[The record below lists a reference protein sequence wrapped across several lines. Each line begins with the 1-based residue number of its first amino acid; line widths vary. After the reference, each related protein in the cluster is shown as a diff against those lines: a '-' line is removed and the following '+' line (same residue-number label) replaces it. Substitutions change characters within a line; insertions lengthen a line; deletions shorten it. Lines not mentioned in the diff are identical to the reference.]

1 MREDWTECTFEE
13 IVNSFKRGPFG
24 GDLKK
29 SFFVEKGYCVYEQ
42 QHAINNDFTT
52 IRYFIN
58 DERFKKLEACV
69 VGAGDYIVSCSGT
82 MGKIARLPQNAP
94 KGIINQALLRISLND
109 KIMEHNYFVHYFRSK
124 LFQAQIL
131 KDSRGSGMQNLAGM
145 KEIKIVPISLA
156 PLPVQ
161 RAIVSKIEAL
171 FSDLDNGIANFKK
184 AQEQLK
190 IYRQAVLKK
199 AFEGE
204 LTKEWRE
211 KRALSGVEVPTA
223 EELLKQIKEERQ
235 NHYNQQI
242 EDWKKAVKEWEKN
255 GKKGKRP
262 SRVSKPKEVSEVKE
276 SDIENYETLPS
287 RWKWSRFGNVTY
299 KIGDI
304 DHKMPKTVE
313 NGYPYLS
320 TGNLNSDGTIDFSGA
335 KTISKE
341 DFDRLAL
348 KIKPQKGDIIFPRYG
363 TIGRNILIDF
373 DREFLVSY
381 SCAIIKNITSLMSSK
396 FALYYSLSPVI
407 KKEIKRYTVETT
419 QANIGIASIEN
430 FVFPLCSTQEQ
441 NQIVQEIESRLS
453 VCDKVEQS
461 ISESIV
467 KAEALRQ
474 SILKKAFE
482 GKLLS
487 EAEIEQCKQA
497 ADYEPASELLKKIKA
512 EKLAKEQEKKK
523 TTTKKKSKK

>member
-1 MREDWTECTFEE
+1 MVWDGARAGLTGKAKKGAVGSTLMKIEE
-13 IVNSFKRGPFG
+13 V
-24 GDLKK
+24 
-29 SFFVEKGYCVYEQ
+29 
-42 QHAINNDFTT
+42 
-52 IRYFIN
+52 
-58 DERFKKLEACV
+58 
-69 VGAGDYIVSCSGT
+69 
-82 MGKIARLPQNAP
+82 
-94 KGIINQALLRISLND
+94 KGIEKEYLYYFLLSLFTKINTNPRGVGIPHVEPRILWL
-109 KIMEHNYFVHYFRSK
+109 SK
-124 LFQAQIL
+124 FLIASI
-131 KDSRGSGMQNLAGM
+131 
-145 KEIKIVPISLA
+145 PI
-156 PLPVQ
+156 Q

-171 FSDLDNGIANFKK
+171 FSDLDNGIANFKT

-204 LTKEWRE
+204 LTKEWRA
-211 KRALSGVEVPTA
+211 KQTHLPTA

-242 EDWKKAVKEWEKN
+242 EDWKKAVKVWEIN
-255 GKKGKRP
+255 GKKGKKP
-262 SRVSKPKEVSEVKE
+262 SRISKPKEVSEVKE
-276 SDIENYETLPS
+276 YDIENYEVLPTN
-287 RWKWSRFGNVTY
+287 WKWSRFGNVTY

-313 NGYPYLS
+313 KGYPYLS
-320 TGNLNSDGTIDFSGA
+320 TGNLNGDGTIDFTGA

-441 NQIVQEIESRLS
+441 IQIVQEIESRLS
-453 VCDKVEQS
+453 VCDKMEQS
-461 ISESIV
+461 ITESIE

-487 EAEIEQCKQA
+487 EAEIAQCKQA
-497 ADYEPASELLKKIKA
+497 ADYEPASELLKKIQA
-512 EKLAKEQEKKK
+512 EKLEKEQEKKK
-523 TTTKKKSKK
+523 PTVKKKSKK

>member
-1 MREDWTECTFEE
+1 MREDCIECTFEDLLDYE
-13 IVNSFKRGPFG
+13 QPTKYIVRSTKYSDDYKTPVLTAG
-24 GDLKK
+24 K
-29 SFFVEKGYCVYEQ
+29 SFIKGYTNETDG
-42 QHAINNDFTT
+42 IFDILPTIIFDDFTT
-52 IRYFIN
+52 ATQFVDFEFKVKSSAMKILVPTSKLVNMKFVYNCIQVNQVRNDTHKRYWISVYA
-58 DERFKKLEACV
+58 KK
-69 VGAGDYIVSCSGT
+69 
-82 MGKIARLPQNAP
+82 KILLPSLVEQNA
-94 KGIINQALLRISLND
+94 IL
-109 KIMEHNYFVHYFRSK
+109 SK
-124 LFQAQIL
+124 T
-131 KDSRGSGMQNLAGM
+131 
-145 KEIKIVPISLA
+145 E
-156 PLPVQ
+156 
-161 RAIVSKIEAL
+161 EL

-184 AQEQLK
+184 AKEQLK
-190 IYRQAVLKK
+190 TYRQAVLKK

-211 KRALSGVEVPTA
+211 KQINLPTA
-223 EELLKQIKEERQ
+223 SALLKQIKEERQ
-235 NHYNQQI
+235 NHYDQQI
-242 EDWKKAVKEWEKN
+242 EVWKKAVKVWEK
-255 GKKGKRP
+255 GDKKGKRP
-262 SRVSKPKEVSEVKE
+262 SRISKPKELPDVKE
-276 SDIENYETLPS
+276 SDVETYENLPNT
-287 RWKWSRFGNVTY
+287 WKWSKFGNVTY

-304 DHKMPKTVE
+304 DHKMPKTVS

-320 TGNLNSDGTIDFSGA
+320 TGDLNKDGTIDFSGA

-348 KIKPQKGDIIFPRYG
+348 KIKPEKGDIIFPRYG

-373 DREFLVSY
+373 DKEFLVSY
-381 SCAIIKNITSLMSSK
+381 ACAIIKNIKGLMSSR

-430 FVFPLCSTQEQ
+430 FVFPLCSTEEQ

-461 ISESIV
+461 ITESIE

-487 EAEIEQCKQA
+487 KAEIELCKKET
-497 ADYEPASELLKKIKA
+497 DYEPASELLKKIQS

-523 TTTKKKSKK
+523 PITKKKSKK

>member
-1 MREDWTECTFEE
+1 MREDWIECTFEDLLNYE
-13 IVNSFKRGPFG
+13 QPTNYIVKSTKYSDDYKTPVLTAG
-24 GDLKK
+24 K
-29 SFFVEKGYCVYEQ
+29 SFIKGYTKETTG
-42 QHAINNDFTT
+42 IFNDLPTIIFDDFTT
-52 IRYFIN
+52 ATQFVDFEFKVKSSAMKILVPTSKLVNLKFVYNCIQVNQVRNDTHKRYWISVYA
-58 DERFKKLEACV
+58 KK
-69 VGAGDYIVSCSGT
+69 
-82 MGKIARLPQNAP
+82 KILLPPLAEQNA
-94 KGIINQALLRISLND
+94 
-109 KIMEHNYFVHYFRSK
+109 
-124 LFQAQIL
+124 IL
-131 KDSRGSGMQNLAGM
+131 AKTE
-145 KEIKIVPISLA
+145 EI
-156 PLPVQ
+156 
-161 RAIVSKIEAL
+161 
-171 FSDLDNGIANFKK
+171 FSDLDNGIASFKK
-184 AQEQLK
+184 AQEQLR

-211 KRALSGVEVPTA
+211 KQSNLPTA
-223 EELLKQIKEERQ
+223 DELLKQIKQERQ

-242 EDWKKAVKEWEKN
+242 EDWKKAVKEWEKKGKV
-255 GKKGKRP
+255 GKKP
-262 SRVSKPKEVSEVKE
+262 SRISKPKELPNVKE
-276 SDIENYETLPS
+276 SDVETYANLPNT
-287 RWKWSRFGNVTY
+287 WQWSKFGSVTY

-304 DHKMPKTVE
+304 DHKMPKTVS

-320 TGNLNSDGTIDFSGA
+320 TGDLNKDGTIDFSGA
-335 KTISKE
+335 KTISKV

-348 KIKPQKGDIIFPRYG
+348 KIKPEKGDIIFPRYG

-381 SCAIIKNITSLMSSK
+381 ACAIIKNITSLMSSK
-396 FALYYSLSPVI
+396 FVLYYSLSPVI

-430 FVFPLCSTQEQ
+430 FVFPLCSTEEQ
-441 NQIVQEIESRLS
+441 NQIIQEIESRLS

-461 ISESIV
+461 LTESII

-487 EAEIEQCKQA
+487 QAEIEQCKAA
-497 ADYEPASELLKKIKA
+497 ADYEPASVLLKKIKA

-523 TTTKKKSKK
+523 PTIKKKIKK

>member
-1 MREDWTECTFEE
+1 MREDWIECTFEDLLDYVQPTKY
-13 IVNSFKRGPFG
+13 IVKSTKYSDDYKTPVLTAG
-24 GDLKK
+24 K
-29 SFFVEKGYCVYEQ
+29 SFIKGYTNETTG
-42 QHAINNDFTT
+42 IFNDLPTIIFDDFTT
-52 IRYFIN
+52 ATQFVDFEFKVKSSAMKILVPTSKLVNMKFVFNCIQVNQVRNDTHKRYWISVYA
-58 DERFKKLEACV
+58 KK
-69 VGAGDYIVSCSGT
+69 
-82 MGKIARLPQNAP
+82 KILLPPLVMQNA
-94 KGIINQALLRISLND
+94 IL
-109 KIMEHNYFVHYFRSK
+109 SK
-124 LFQAQIL
+124 TE
-131 KDSRGSGMQNLAGM
+131 
-145 KEIKIVPISLA
+145 EI
-156 PLPVQ
+156 
-161 RAIVSKIEAL
+161 

-211 KRALSGVEVPTA
+211 KQSNLPTA

-262 SRVSKPKEVSEVKE
+262 SRISKPKEVSEVKE

-320 TGNLNSDGTIDFSGA
+320 TGNLNGDGTIDFSGA
-335 KTISKE
+335 KTISKD

-441 NQIVQEIESRLS
+441 TQIVQEIESRLS
-453 VCDKVEQS
+453 VCDKMEQS
-461 ISESIV
+461 ISDSIE

-487 EAEIEQCKQA
+487 QAEVEQCKQA

-523 TTTKKKSKK
+523 VTTKKKSEK

>member
-1 MREDWTECTFEE
+1 MREDWIEVELQEAFETVTGNTPSKKE
-13 IVNSFKRGPFG
+13 IDNYGQDIPFIKPPDITNSAIKSVSEYLSNKG
-24 GDLKK
+24 KK
-29 SFFVEKGYCVYEQ
+29 K
-42 QHAINNDFTT
+42 
-52 IRYFIN
+52 
-58 DERFKKLEACV
+58 
-69 VGAGDYIVSCSGT
+69 
-82 MGKIARLPQNAP
+82 ARVLPQNSVLVTCIGNLGRIGHNKEEVAFNQQ
-94 KGIINQALLRISLND
+94 INAILPIEQID
-109 KIMEHNYFVHYFRSK
+109 YKFTFY
-124 LFQAQIL
+124 QAQ
-131 KDSRGSGMQNLAGM
+131 SGNFRNQLESLSTSTTVALVN
-145 KEIKIVPISLA
+145 KSSFNSIKFDIAPVPI
-156 PLPVQ
+156 Q

-204 LTKEWRE
+204 LTKEWRA
-211 KRALSGVEVPTA
+211 KQTHLPTA

-242 EDWKKAVKEWEKN
+242 EDWKKAVKEWEK
-255 GKKGKRP
+255 GDKKGKRP
-262 SRVSKPKEVSEVKE
+262 SRISKPKELPNVKE
-276 SDIENYETLPS
+276 SDVETYENLPLT
-287 RWKWSRFGNVTY
+287 WQWSKFGNVTY

-304 DHKMPKTVE
+304 DHKMPKTVS

-320 TGNLNSDGTIDFSGA
+320 TGDLNKDGTIDFSGA

-348 KIKPQKGDIIFPRYG
+348 KIKPEKGDIIFPRYG

-373 DREFLVSY
+373 DKEFLVSY
-381 SCAIIKNITSLMSSK
+381 ACAIIKNIRGLMSSK

-407 KKEIKRYTVETT
+407 KKEIRRYTVETT

-430 FVFPLCSTQEQ
+430 FVFPLCSTEEQ

-453 VCDKVEQS
+453 VCDKVE
-461 ISESIV
+461 ESITESII

-487 EAEIEQCKQA
+487 QAEIELCKQA
-497 ADYEPASELLKKIKA
+497 ADYEPASELLKKIQA

-523 TTTKKKSKK
+523 KPTFKKKSKK

>member
-1 MREDWTECTFEE
+1 MREDWIEVEIGDVANIYNGNSINAQVKEKKYKNLKDGYNYIGTKDVGFDAVVDYENGVKIPLEE
-13 IVNSFKRGPFG
+13 GGFK
-24 GDLKK
+24 
-29 SFFVEKGYCVYEQ
+29 
-42 QHAINNDFTT
+42 I
-52 IRYFIN
+52 
-58 DERFKKLEACV
+58 
-69 VGAGDYIVSCSGT
+69 
-82 MGKIARLPQNAP
+82 AP
-94 KGIINQALLRISLND
+94 KGCVLVCSEGGSAGRKTAYIEQDVCFGNKLYAITDEFNVLEGKYVFYYSRFRKFFDDFKNQMNGIIGGVSTNKFA
-109 KIMEHNYFVHYFRSK
+109 
-124 LFQAQIL
+124 
-131 KDSRGSGMQNLAGM
+131 
-145 KEIKIVPISLA
+145 EIIFPLA

-161 RAIVSKIEAL
+161 RAIVSKTEEL

-204 LTKEWRE
+204 LTKEWRA
-211 KRALSGVEVPTA
+211 KQTHLPTA

-242 EDWKKAVKEWEKN
+242 EDWKKAVKEWEK
-255 GKKGKRP
+255 GDKKGKRP
-262 SRVSKPKEVSEVKE
+262 SRISKPKELPNVKE
-276 SDIENYETLPS
+276 SDVETYENLPLT
-287 RWKWSRFGNVTY
+287 WQWSKFGNVTY

-304 DHKMPKTVE
+304 DHKMPKTVS

-320 TGNLNSDGTIDFSGA
+320 TGDLNKDGTIDFSGA

-348 KIKPQKGDIIFPRYG
+348 KIKPEKGDIIFPRYG

-373 DREFLVSY
+373 DKEFLVSY
-381 SCAIIKNITSLMSSK
+381 ACAIIKNIRGLMSSK

-407 KKEIKRYTVETT
+407 KKEIRRYTVETT

-430 FVFPLCSTQEQ
+430 FVFPLCSTEEQ

-453 VCDKVEQS
+453 VCDKVE
-461 ISESIV
+461 ESITESII

-487 EAEIEQCKQA
+487 QAEIELCKQA
-497 ADYEPASELLKKIKA
+497 ADYEPASELLKKIQA

-523 TTTKKKSKK
+523 KPTFKKKSKK